1 MKRFSMF
8 SNYNTE
14 KAGGIAVVAFIISLI
29 FKGRKKKGK
38 HRNIFIRFVR
48 NFTGVS
54 SAVGLASI
62 LGAKNAVKNKDDG
75 ISFEQAAEMYN
86 KSVGEKVI
94 DIEYDKNGNSKGTG
108 KCTITYSDLDEMTS
122 QK

>member
-1 MKRFSMF
+1 MKKFSMF

-29 FKGRKKKGK
+29 FKGRKKNGK

-54 SAVGLASI
+54 SAVGLSSI

-94 DIEYDKNGNSKGTG
+94 DIEYDKNGHSKGTG